1 MNNIDLIQMGL
12 KNLWRRKLRTFLT
25 ILGVIIGTSSIVVML
40 SLGFGMSQAYQNQIS
55 SMGSLTTID
64 IYKSYADFGE
74 NRKKVTLSNK
84 AIMNFKKIPHVIA
97 VTPIV
102 ESYGLIIN
110 GKYVSD
116 TSIKG
121 IDPTCM
127 EDFGFKIKEGRLL
140 QSGDDFSL
148 VFGGRME
155 ENFNDPKAARRGRW
169 VEPKVNLLKD
179 KMTFTFD
186 QSRGMHG
193 MNMGSMD
200 INTQKTQYKE
210 YKIKS
215 VGILEEGD
223 HDTDWSV
230 YAPLEVVQKMIKEK
244 EKAENSRPERGQGS
258 GKEYEHVLVKVDDIN
273 HVQDIQKQMKDMGY
287 EAHSLNDWLEETKK
301 TSNIMQAILGGIGA
315 ISLLV
320 AAIGITNTMVMSI
333 YERTKEIGIMKVI
346 GASLKDIKRLF
357 LFESAMIGLLGGF
370 VGILCS
376 KFLSLIINKF
386 GANFGDYMGTGGD
399 TKISI
404 IPIWLIFVAMGFST
418 LIGIVSGYYPAKRA
432 MNLSAL
438 EAIRTE

>member
-169 VEPKVNLLKD
+169 VE
-179 KMTFTFD
+179 
-186 QSRGMHG
+186 
-193 MNMGSMD
+193 
-200 INTQKTQYKE
+200 QK
-210 YKIKS
+210 
-215 VGILEEGD
+215 
-223 HDTDWSV
+223 
-230 YAPLEVVQKMIKEK
+230 
-244 EKAENSRPERGQGS
+244 
-258 GKEYEHVLVKVDDIN
+258 
-273 HVQDIQKQMKDMGY
+273 
-287 EAHSLNDWLEETKK
+287 
-301 TSNIMQAILGGIGA
+301 
-315 ISLLV
+315 
-320 AAIGITNTMVMSI
+320 
-333 YERTKEIGIMKVI
+333 
-346 GASLKDIKRLF
+346 
-357 LFESAMIGLLGGF
+357 
-370 VGILCS
+370 
-376 KFLSLIINKF
+376 
-386 GANFGDYMGTGGD
+386 
-399 TKISI
+399 
-404 IPIWLIFVAMGFST
+404 
-418 LIGIVSGYYPAKRA
+418 
-432 MNLSAL
+432 
-438 EAIRTE
+438 